1 MAMAVDTYDLTADPE
16 ALTDDYEDEEEGAAT
31 TLKGV
36 KDETGRDHAELTDD
50 EFEDA
55 VNALVSEAVSFADDE
70 VRPEQE
76 RGARYYRGESDLTS
90 QKGRSKAVN
99 RVVYEVVS
107 GIMPD
112 LIRIYTT
119 VDRPV
124 SFLAKTQDKVPLA
137 EQQSDYVSYV
147 LECNNWFQLLYDN
160 IWIALTTKI
169 GIFRTYWNT
178 DKQVRYVDFTRLT
191 EEEYLVLSASKST
204 FIGKVKVVEE
214 AQADGS
220 VIKYYSGTVRKES
233 GSGRITVENIDPA
246 EWIVDRRATGPED
259 ALLQG
264 IASFRTVD
272 ELVAAGY
279 DRDELLDLA
288 EDSPFGAD
296 ASKSKLREDRM
307 FNTDEPVPV
316 EGLKWVEYI
325 DVLVRLDR
333 DGDGVP
339 ELTRCVLLGS
349 SHELKTT
356 EKVDASDYSWWSP
369 IRIPHSPIGF
379 ALADITTDLQD
390 QGTAV
395 LRGLLDNIYLANT
408 PRQWAVQNQLNM
420 DDLSDFRFGATIRMR
435 QPNMAGFFETPQVAQ
450 QSLAGMEYLD
460 KIKERRTGYSD
471 AAMGID
477 PKAMQ
482 STTLMAISS
491 TISAAR
497 ARVELIARIF
507 GEVALTQLFKRILQL
522 SVMHDDR
529 KKIVRLRGN
538 FVEVDPKLWDLDLD
552 LTVNVGL
559 GRGTLDEKA
568 MALDKIAGKQEQI
581 LLNLGPGNPLCSF
594 ANYRYTLSKLVEL
607 AGFKEIDAFFK
618 PLPEVQQGEEQLKN
632 QPPKEDPMV
641 AVEKQKA
648 ATQQQAAQLKAQ
660 LDQQKGQHEM
670 QLEQARLQLDMQR
683 MQNELMIAKAQA
695 QADIEISRTKA
706 ENEML
711 ISRARAGVDAN
722 LKAQELQA
730 EIALEPLRM
739 HLQQKAGQGNVPAPK
754 G

>member
-1 MAMAVDTYDLTADPE
+1 MAADTYDLTADPE
-16 ALTDDYEDEEEGAAT
+16 ALDDGYDDEEGTST

-36 KDETGRDHAELTDD
+36 EDETGRDHAELTDE

-55 VNALVSEAVSFADDE
+55 VEALVSEAVSFADDE

-76 RGARYYRGESDLTS
+76 RGARYYRGECDLTS

-147 LECNNWFQLLYDN
+147 LECNNWFSLLYDN
-160 IWIALTTKI
+160 VWNALTTKV

-214 AQADGS
+214 GQADGS
-220 VIKYYSGTVRKES
+220 VMKYYSGTVRKES
-233 GSGRITVENIDPA
+233 GSGRISVENIDPA

-259 ALLQG
+259 ALIQG

-272 ELVAAGY
+272 DLVAAGY
-279 DRDELLDLA
+279 DRGELLDMA

-307 FNTDEPVPV
+307 FKTDEPVPV

-333 DGDGVP
+333 DGDGIP

-349 SHELKTT
+349 AHELKTT

-408 PRQWAVQNQLNM
+408 PRQWAVQNQINL

-435 QPNMAGFFETPQVAQ
+435 QPGMAGYLETPQVAT

-522 SVMHDDR
+522 SVKHDDR

-538 FVEVDPKLWDLDLD
+538 FVEVDPALWDLDLD

-559 GRGTLDEKA
+559 GRGTLDEKT
-568 MALDKIAGKQEQI
+568 MALGQIAQKQEQI
-581 LLNLGPGNPLCSF
+581 LMQLGPGNPLCSMS
-594 ANYRYTLSKLVEL
+594 NYRFTLGKMVEM
-607 AGFKEIDAFFK
+607 AGFKEVDSFFQ
-618 PLPEVQQGEEQLKN
+618 PIQAVQQGEQA
-632 QPPKEDPMV
+632 M
-641 AVEKQKA
+641 KQA
-648 ATQQQAAQLKAQ
+648 QGQQQPNPDMIKAQAAVQQVQAQTQAHMQKAQ
-660 LDQQKGQHEM
+660 LDSQIAQQKLG
-670 QLEQARLQLDMQR
+670 LEMQR
-683 MQNELMIAKAQA
+683 MQNELMISKARAQTDMMTTQAKAQ
-695 QADIEISRTKA
+695 
-706 ENEML
+706 NEMQIAQL
-711 ISRARAGVDAN
+711 KAGVDAS
-722 LKAQELQA
+722 LKHQELQA
-730 EIALEPLRM
+730 EIALEPLKM
-739 HLQQKAGQGNVPAPK
+739 QLHQKAGQGNIPQQK
-754 G
+754 T

>member
-1 MAMAVDTYDLTADPE
+1 MPDTYDETLDPNPADD
-16 ALTDDYEDEEEGAAT
+16 AYDDEEDGSFR
-31 TLKGV
+31 TLKGA
-36 KDETGRDHAELTDD
+36 KDSTGRDHPALDD
-50 EFEDA
+50 EEFEDA
-55 VNALVSEAVSFADDE
+55 VEALVAEAISFADDE

-76 RGARYYRGESDLTS
+76 RGARYYRGECDLTS

-99 RVVYEVVS
+99 RVVYEVIS
-107 GIMPD
+107 GIIPD
-112 LIRIYTT
+112 LVRIYTT

-124 SFLAKTQDKVPLA
+124 SFLAKTQEKVPLA
-137 EQQSDYVSYV
+137 EQQSDYVAYV
-147 LECNNWFQLLYDN
+147 LESNSWFQLLYDN
-160 IWIALTTKI
+160 IWNALTTKI

-178 DKQVRYVDFTRLT
+178 DKAVRYVDFTRLT
-191 EEEYLVLSASKST
+191 EEEYLVLAASKST
-204 FIGKVKVVEE
+204 FVGKVKVHEE
-214 AQADGS
+214 VQPDGS
-220 VIKYYSGTVRKES
+220 AVKHYSGTVRKES
-233 GSGRITVENIDPA
+233 GSGRISVENIDPA
-246 EWIVDRRATGPED
+246 EFIVDRRATGPAD
-259 ALLQG
+259 AVVQG
-264 IASFRTVD
+264 IASYRTVD
-272 ELVAAGY
+272 DLVAAGY
-279 DRDELLDLA
+279 GRDELLEIA
-288 EDSPFGAD
+288 TDSPFGEEG
-296 ASKSKLREDRM
+296 SLSTLREDRM
-307 FNTDEPVPV
+307 FKADEAIPT

-333 DGDGVP
+333 DGDGIP

-349 SHELKTT
+349 GHELKTT

-408 PRQWAVQNQLNM
+408 PRQWAVQNQLNL

-435 QPNMAGFFETPQVAQ
+435 QPGMAGYFETPQVAQ
-450 QSLAGMEYLD
+450 QSLGGLEYLD

-471 AAMGID
+471 AAMGLD

-507 GEVALTQLFKRILQL
+507 GEVALTTLFKRILQL

-568 MALDKIAGKQEQI
+568 MALGQIAQKQEQI
-581 LLNLGPGNPLCSF
+581 LLQLGPGNPLCSF
-594 ANYRYTLSKLVEL
+594 SNYRYTLGKMVEL
-607 AGFKEIDAFFK
+607 AGFKEVDAFFQ
-618 PLPEVQQGEEQLKN
+618 PLPAVQQGEQAMK
-632 QPPKEDPMV
+632 QAAGQKPPDPEV
-641 AVEKQKA
+641 VKA
-648 ATQQQAAQLKAQ
+648 QAQMQAQQQKAQ
-660 LDQQKGQHEM
+660 LEQQKAQREM
-670 QLEQARLQLDMQR
+670 AMEQARLQMEMQVQ
-683 MQNELMIAKAQA
+683 QNRLLIEKARA
-695 QADIEISRTKA
+695 QADIQAAQQKA
-706 ENEML
+706 ANEMQIAQL
-711 ISRARAGVDAN
+711 KAGVDAN
-722 LKAQELQA
+722 LKQQELSA
-730 EIALEPLRM
+730 EIALEPLKMQLRE
-739 HLQQKAGQGNVPAPK
+739 KAGQGNVPAPK